1 MLCCAS
7 TWFASILGPVSDVSR
22 PRAETNSRQA
32 RARIGSIGIFFSW
45 TGAGAVLGRLFS
57 LCSCSSLQLGYL
69 IILMY
74 FLLIQSGKN
83 KAAEHGPLSLV
94 IFLL

>member
-1 MLCCAS
+1 MPCCAS

-69 IILMY
+69 LNTYIDV
-74 FLLIQSGKN
+74 LLVNSKW
-83 KAAEHGPLSLV
+83 KKKLLSMDL
-94 IFLL
+94 